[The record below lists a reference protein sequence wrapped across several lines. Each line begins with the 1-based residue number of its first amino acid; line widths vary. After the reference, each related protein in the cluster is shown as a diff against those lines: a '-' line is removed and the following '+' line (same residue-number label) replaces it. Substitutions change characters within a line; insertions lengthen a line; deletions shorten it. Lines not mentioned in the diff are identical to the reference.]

1 MSRQINSNLE
11 KAIKASTKKY
21 GNAMS
26 NFANEIEEKDII
38 SYSTGSKL
46 LDLAISSGERAGLP
60 EGRLIELFGPQSSGK
75 CLTKDNYILT
85 AEGNKTIE
93 QLFEENGTPVVNT
106 TKTVL
111 AEIPLI
117 NRDGEVENTQAL
129 TFNGKRKLIEFTT
142 KTGIKQKSTFN
153 HPVLVLEDNYFVWKR
168 TDDLNIGDYIVSRRG
183 DGVFGTNDSFNED
196 SAFIMGLLVAD
207 GYFGENRISFTN
219 NEEKL
224 IELVSNYLKD
234 VSGSEVKHY
243 KDERNNGTLTIHL
256 NNKNY
261 VESFYEKNNIKK
273 GSARDKVVPKAIMSA
288 PKEVQLSF
296 LSGYFEP
303 ESYIHETKGVEVISA
318 SNELLKQIQL
328 MLRNIGVVST
338 LSKKTVKGY
347 EENWYGRLGIYGEN
361 ADLLLEQLS
370 FQTELKKEQKEIFV
384 NRGALSTSQNNDRVP
399 NIDKL
404 VHSYIRSIAPDARR
418 NKVNL
423 DDIRLGHETGREK
436 VLRILDLN
444 LPGDVYLEK
453 QIRHLISDEFFYD
466 EVVELKELAP
476 EPTFDVVMPKTH
488 SFIANGLVN
497 HNTTISLLAIAERQ
511 KIENAKAEADP
522 SYEKKVCVFLDA
534 EFALDLELARQY
546 GVDTNELLIIR
557 PDEAED
563 GMDILDSYIRTG
575 GVGLA
580 VVDSVSALVP
590 AIVEQSSYQQK
601 HMAVLARFMS
611 QVSTRMSGVAWKN
624 RTTII
629 FINQVREA
637 VGKWSPTGSAPEITP
652 GGHALKFHSS
662 LRIRVRRG
670 ETIGPRENPEGHVMI
685 VQIVK
690 NKIDKPFRTA
700 DVKLIYGLG
709 IDVVEELGEAAIAM
723 GVVHQGG
730 AWFKIIDKE
739 TGELLSFDGEEANF
753 QGRNR
758 LFDAIEESEELRNYI
773 EEAVFNAEQEP
784 RDTSEKED

>member
-26 NFANEIEEKDII
+26 NFANEIDEKDII

-75 CLTKDNYILT
+75 
-85 AEGNKTIE
+85 
-93 QLFEENGTPVVNT
+93 
-106 TKTVL
+106 
-111 AEIPLI
+111 
-117 NRDGEVENTQAL
+117 
-129 TFNGKRKLIEFTT
+129 
-142 KTGIKQKSTFN
+142 
-153 HPVLVLEDNYFVWKR
+153 
-168 TDDLNIGDYIVSRRG
+168 
-183 DGVFGTNDSFNED
+183 
-196 SAFIMGLLVAD
+196 
-207 GYFGENRISFTN
+207 
-219 NEEKL
+219 
-224 IELVSNYLKD
+224 
-234 VSGSEVKHY
+234 
-243 KDERNNGTLTIHL
+243 
-256 NNKNY
+256 
-261 VESFYEKNNIKK
+261 
-273 GSARDKVVPKAIMSA
+273 
-288 PKEVQLSF
+288 
-296 LSGYFEP
+296 
-303 ESYIHETKGVEVISA
+303 
-318 SNELLKQIQL
+318 
-328 MLRNIGVVST
+328 
-338 LSKKTVKGY
+338 
-347 EENWYGRLGIYGEN
+347 
-361 ADLLLEQLS
+361 
-370 FQTELKKEQKEIFV
+370 
-384 NRGALSTSQNNDRVP
+384 
-399 NIDKL
+399 
-404 VHSYIRSIAPDARR
+404 
-418 NKVNL
+418 
-423 DDIRLGHETGREK
+423 
-436 VLRILDLN
+436 
-444 LPGDVYLEK
+444 
-453 QIRHLISDEFFYD
+453 
-466 EVVELKELAP
+466 
-476 EPTFDVVMPKTH
+476 
-488 SFIANGLVN
+488 
-497 HNTTISLLAIAERQ
+497 TTISLLAIAERQ

-522 SYEKKVCVFLDA
+522 SYEKKMCVFLDA

-546 GVDTNELLIIR
+546 GVDTDELLIIR

-670 ETIGPRENPEGHVMI
+670 ETIGPRENPEGHVMV

-730 AWFKIIDKE
+730 AWFKVIDKE

-758 LFDAIEESEELRNYI
+758 LFDAIEESEELRTYI
-773 EEAVFNAEQEP
+773 EDAVFNAEQEP